1 MKKYDD
7 WNEVKKTV
15 EGLKALYF
23 HEREIFYAKIG
34 ENIGFEQSGKGDNYE
49 RPVLIVKKFNN
60 RIFFGVPL
68 STTNK
73 TGIFYYS
80 FEFIKRKKSVA
91 ILSQLKLI
99 DAKRLDRKIGVMSK
113 SDFKNIK
120 KIISEFFH

>member
-91 ILSQLKLI
+91 ILSQHKLI

>member
-15 EGLKALYF
+15 AGLKALYS